1 MMITYTQHPQF
12 EFDILVDLYADGS
25 TSIPLTITNVAR
37 RLWGDECVAKI
48 DGYVTVD
55 VPIDACSARLVDK
68 DEHLAEVARE
78 ALRRNIT
85 SVKTHC
91 VFSVM
96 LDGRAYKAVK
106 SYDQM
111 KMSRYF
117 DVEMT
122 GYTMNDEVVD
132 NQQLVLEN
140 ELHSYATYYITCFM
154 NKSFSNRANLMIARK
169 GRV

>member
-1 MMITYTQHPQF
+1 MIAYTQHPQF
-12 EFDILVDLYADGS
+12 EFDILVDLYADGAS
-25 TSIPLTITNVAR
+25 SFQLSITKVER
-37 RLWGDECVAKI
+37 RLWGDECIAKI
-48 DGYVTVD
+48 EGYVTVD

-68 DEHLAEVARE
+68 DEHLAEVVRE
-78 ALRRNIT
+78 AQRRNIT

-117 DVEMT
+117 DVEMV
-122 GYTMNDEVVD
+122 GYMMNDEFVTD
-132 NQQLVLEN
+132 QQLVFEN
-140 ELHSYATYYITCFM
+140 ELHSYATYYITCFK
-154 NKSFSNRANLMIARK
+154 NESYSNRANLMIARK
-169 GRV
+169 GRF

>member
-1 MMITYTQHPQF
+1 MITYTQHPQF

-25 TSIPLTITNVAR
+25 TPMSLMITKVER
-37 RLWGDECVAKI
+37 RPWGDEYIARI
-48 DGYVTVD
+48 DGYVTAD

-78 ALRRNIT
+78 AHKRNIT

-96 LDGRAYKAVK
+96 LDGRAYQAVK
-106 SYDQM
+106 SYSQI

-117 DVEMT
+117 DVEMV
-122 GYTMNDEVVD
+122 GYTTNDEFITS
-132 NQQLVLEN
+132 QQLVLEN
-140 ELHSYATYYITCFM
+140 ELHSYAAYYITQFM
-154 NKSFSNRANLMIARK
+154 NKSYSNRANLTITRK
-169 GRV
+169 GAHR